1 MLLTL
6 LAGVAVIAFS
16 AIQDQRQTSS
26 QVRDLQILTSQ
37 AKEIKFYAASMSG
50 WQSAYISDV
59 HRLGAARAF
68 GGDSV
73 NHKAWEQ
80 ERERF
85 EEFLPASSPA
95 P

>member
-1 MLLTL
+1 
-6 LAGVAVIAFS
+6 
-16 AIQDQRQTSS
+16 
-26 QVRDLQILTSQ
+26 
-37 AKEIKFYAASMSG
+37 MSG

-73 NHKAWEQ
+73 NYKAWEQ

-85 EEFLPASSPA
+85 EGFLSRVATGTMNAAERELFDRISSSA
-95 P
+95 